1 MNINGAFTGA
11 YMKAA
16 DLQKPT
22 TFVVKEIG
30 YEEFEDGEKLVVTF
44 EGGKKLVCNKTNGF
58 RIAEMHGEET
68 DNWIGNSITLHS
80 ERVEFRGEMRD
91 GIRVKL
97 DGVKPDKSD
106 NNLITKNQQIGL
118 KNKYESNEW
127 PPDAVRQ
134 LVKEIA
140 GVDSLAKIK
149 TVFLSDLE
157 TYLSDSYQGADD
169 IPF

>member
-1 MNINGAFTGA
+1 
-11 YMKAA
+11 MKAA

-22 TFVVKEIG
+22 TFVVKTVG
-30 YEEFEDGEKLVVTF
+30 HDEFEDGEKPVVTF
-44 EGGKKLVCNKTNGF
+44 EDGKKLVLNKTNGI
-58 RIAEMHGEET
+58 RIADMYGEET
-68 DNWIGNSITLHS
+68 DNWVGNSITLHS

-106 NNLITKNQQIGL
+106 NNLITKNQQVGL
-118 KNKYESNEW
+118 KNEYESNEW
-127 PPDAVRQ
+127 PPDAARQ

-140 GVDSLAKIK
+140 GVDSLAKIQK
-149 TVFLSDLE
+149 KFLSDLM
-157 TYLSDSYQGADD
+157 TYFSDSYQGADD